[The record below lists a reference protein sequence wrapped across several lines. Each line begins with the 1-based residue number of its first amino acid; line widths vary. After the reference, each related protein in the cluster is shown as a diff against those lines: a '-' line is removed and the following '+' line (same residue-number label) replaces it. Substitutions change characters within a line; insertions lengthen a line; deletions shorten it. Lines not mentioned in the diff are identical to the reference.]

1 MLTILLFFCTS
12 LLALLC
18 VVNLLKNQEKYDHTY
33 INKYL
38 IIVFSIVCIRFFVLG
53 LFKANPELHNISL
66 IKILDSVFII
76 SMPCYYLYFMDLMNQ
91 AKFSKKNLL
100 HFLVPF
106 LYISLVIISILF
118 GLNNKMIVNAIFIV
132 IVILYY
138 VTYNILV
145 IRLLSKNIWNRA
157 VDINSVQKQNHL
169 MIKWTKFLAF
179 SFLLMFFLRI
189 IPDFI
194 AYRLGTENNF
204 LWATAPIWCIIFVV
218 LLTTPE
224 ILYGF
229 NFLTNTI
236 HTEIEKVILQP
247 VWNINGIKEEIG
259 SEKDKKLEEKIKPSI
274 LEYIHQIEGLSFH
287 SHTFRNPDL
296 SINDIAT
303 ALNVPSSHIYFV
315 FKYHCNE
322 SFSDYKKI
330 VRIHDAT
337 KLLKEGYL
345 KNNKL
350 ETLSEFVGFSSYT
363 TFFMAFKSIT
373 GVSMQ
378 EYVKRF

>member
-1 MLTILLFFCTS
+1 MLTSLLFFCTS
-12 LLALLC
+12 LLGLLC
-18 VVNLLKNQEKYDHTY
+18 VANLLKNQEKYDHTY

-38 IIVFSIVCIRFFVLG
+38 IIVFSIVTIRFFVLG

-66 IKILDSVFII
+66 IKILDSIFLI

-91 AKFSKKNLL
+91 TKFNKKSLL

-106 LYISLVIISILF
+106 LYISFVIISILF
-118 GLNNKMIVNAIFIV
+118 GFGNKMIVNAIFIV

-204 LWATAPIWCIIFVV
+204 LWTTAPIWCIIFVF

-229 NFLTNTI
+229 NYLNNTI
-236 HTEIEKVILQP
+236 DTEIEKVILQP

-274 LEYIHQIEGLSFH
+274 LEYIHQIERLSFH

-296 SINDIAT
+296 SINDIAI

>member
-1 MLTILLFFCTS
+1 
-12 LLALLC
+12 
-18 VVNLLKNQEKYDHTY
+18 
-33 INKYL
+33 
-38 IIVFSIVCIRFFVLG
+38 
-53 LFKANPELHNISL
+53 
-66 IKILDSVFII
+66 
-76 SMPCYYLYFMDLMNQ
+76 MDLLSQ
-91 AKFSKKNLL
+91 AKFNKKSLL

-106 LYISLVIISILF
+106 LYISFVIISILF
-118 GLNNKMIVNAIFIV
+118 GFGNKMIVNAIFIV

-138 VTYNILV
+138 VTYNIVV
-145 IRLLSKNIWNRA
+145 IRLLRKNIWNRA

-169 MIKWTKFLAF
+169 MIKWTKFLVY

-204 LWATAPIWCIIFVV
+204 LWATAPIWCIIFIF

-229 NFLTNTI
+229 NFLNNTI
-236 HTEIEKVILQP
+236 DTEIEKVILQP

-296 SINDIAT
+296 SINDIAI

-373 GVSMQ
+373 GVNMQ